1 MSARNLWVLIMKTN
15 QLLASL
21 SAALL
26 NLLGGRKIKPTVN
39 DLQQADFST
48 STQRLGISFSEK
60 IRDVFR
66 FKWIRKR

>member
-1 MSARNLWVLIMKTN
+1 MKN
-15 QLLASL
+15 NPFLASL

-26 NLLGGRKIKPTVN
+26 NLFGGRKIKPTVK
-39 DLQQADFST
+39 DLQRADFPA

-66 FKWIRKR
+66 FKWIRKK